1 MNSKNKETG
10 KRLTFIVSKYFGSA
24 KMLSEIT
31 GILQSAL
38 SQYMSGQKPITVG
51 TAMKLQD
58 KADINKDF
66 ILAGILPEVINN
78 WQPIKPT
85 AHSKEHKSNQTDNL
99 TARGIAKHSILTNAD
114 GVKFYHT
121 VAKQILLILHLME

>member
-78 WQPIKPT
+78 
-85 AHSKEHKSNQTDNL
+85 
-99 TARGIAKHSILTNAD
+99 
-114 GVKFYHT
+114 
-121 VAKQILLILHLME
+121 